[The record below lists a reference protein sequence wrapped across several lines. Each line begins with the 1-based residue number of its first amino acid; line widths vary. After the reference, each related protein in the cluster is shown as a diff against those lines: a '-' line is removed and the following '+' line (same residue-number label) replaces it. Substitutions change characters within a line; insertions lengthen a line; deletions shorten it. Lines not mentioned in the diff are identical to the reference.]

1 MYKSA
6 GRLVHLDGELVPY
19 EEAKVHILTPA
30 VKYGASVFEGICGY
44 ATRDGGGV
52 NIFRLR
58 EHLIR
63 LQQSMHILRYDRT
76 YSLEELTEVVLDTV
90 RANDVRTD
98 SHIRLQAHVLG
109 EGLMGACGP
118 VGLSCTVSPRESR
131 AIEDRTKRA
140 QVTSWRR
147 IDDASMPP
155 RVKAAANYHN
165 GRLGTVQARADG
177 YDEPIFLTQA
187 GKVSESGGACL
198 FILRDGVPITP
209 SVTQGILESVTRD
222 TMLRIFAEVLE
233 RRAAEREIDRTE
245 LYIADEAFLCGSAY
259 EVSPVV
265 NVDGMDVGAGG
276 IGEITRA
283 VWDTYEAVVRG
294 ATNVDPAWL
303 TPVFDD

>member
-6 GRLVHLDGELVPY
+6 GRLVHLDGKMVPY
-19 EEAKVHILTPA
+19 EDAKIHVLSPA

-58 EHLIR
+58 EHLVR
-63 LQQSMHILRYDRT
+63 LQQSMHILRYEQA
-76 YSLEELTEVVLDTV
+76 YSLEELTQVVLNTV

-98 SHIRLQAHVLG
+98 SHIRIQAHVLG

-118 VGLSCTVSPRESR
+118 VGLSCTVSPRDAR
-131 AIEDRTKRA
+131 AIEARTKRA

-177 YDEPIFLTQA
+177 YDEPIFLTAA
-187 GKVSESGGACL
+187 GKVAESGGACL

-209 SVTQGILESVTRD
+209 GVTHGILESVTRD
-222 TMLRIFAEVLE
+222 TLLRIFSDVLE
-233 RRAAEREIDRTE
+233 RPAVTREVDRTE
-245 LYIADEAFLCGSAY
+245 LYVADEAFLCGSAY
-259 EVSPVV
+259 EVSPVTEI
-265 NVDGMDVGAGG
+265 DGMKVGTGG
-276 IGEITRA
+276 IGDLTRE
-283 VWDTYEAVVRG
+283 VWDVYEAVVRG
-294 ATNVDPAWL
+294 ATNVDPGWL

>member
-19 EEAKVHILTPA
+19 DEARIHILTPA

-44 ATRDGGGV
+44 ATRDGGEV

-58 EHLIR
+58 EHLVR
-63 LQQSMHILRYDRT
+63 LQQSMHILRYEQD
-76 YSLEELTEVVLDTV
+76 YGLDELTAVVVDTV

-98 SHIRLQAHVLG
+98 SHIRIQAHILG

-118 VGLSCTVSPRESR
+118 VALSCTISPRESR
-131 AIEDRTKRA
+131 TIEQRTKRT

-187 GKVSESGGACL
+187 GKVAESGGACL
-198 FILRDGVPITP
+198 FVVRDGVPITP
-209 SVTQGILESVTRD
+209 TVTHGILESVTRD
-222 TMLRIFAEVLE
+222 TMLRIFRDVLD
-233 RRAAEREIDRTE
+233 RPPVEREVDRTE
-245 LYIADEAFLCGSAY
+245 LYVADEAFLCGSAY
-259 EVSPVV
+259 EVSPVTS
-265 NVDGMDVGAGG
+265 VDGMDVAGGG
-276 IGEITRA
+276 IGEVTRA
-283 VWDTYEAVVRG
+283 AWETYEAVVRG

-303 TPVFDD
+303 TPVFAD